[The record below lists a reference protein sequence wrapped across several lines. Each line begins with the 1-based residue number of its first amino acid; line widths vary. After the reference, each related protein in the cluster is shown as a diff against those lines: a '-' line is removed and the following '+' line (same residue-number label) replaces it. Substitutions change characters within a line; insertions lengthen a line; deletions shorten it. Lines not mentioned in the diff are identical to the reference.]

1 MRAVLSRLKFVAW
14 LAISLGATH
23 LTGCAGGIKHR
34 YTEGNETAAVL
45 QGIQGIVT
53 QRPGR
58 ADRRCIAMLDL
69 ATMRQRCPEGIVID
83 EPVLRAQ
90 AIDNGKKILVINYYF
105 APSSSDAKEFNPGTF
120 NLTLR
125 DGAARRET
133 ALTSWQPAT
142 RGIDIYNKMFS
153 VSPDET
159 TIAMVREDQ
168 PLRIDGLPL
177 EARRQGPLELF
188 DMKTKTWRDTGT
200 IALNES
206 AVAWLDSGEI
216 AYVRSVPRKEAPAEL
231 LPREGEFA
239 SEFENFPVLPM
250 VFVRSLVTGR
260 ERALHAGVD
269 IVPTPDRKQL
279 LIRDT
284 KNRLRMVDIA
294 SGRYRPV
301 TLNGMANRG
310 VIGFVAPDRVL
321 YWALPTTGREAR
333 ETLFN
338 SPLAGPK
345 QMLSLKIGTLDTNQF
360 ATVVPFI
367 DPRAD
372 PMLSQTATP

>member
-1 MRAVLSRLKFVAW
+1 MRAAISRLKFAAW
-14 LAISLGATH
+14 LVISLGTMH
-23 LTGCAGGIKHR
+23 LAGCAGGTKHR
-34 YTEGNETAAVL
+34 YAEGIETAAVL
-45 QGIQGIVT
+45 QGIQGIIT

-69 ATMRQRCPEGIVID
+69 ATLRQRCPEGIVID
-83 EPVLRAQ
+83 EPVMRAQ
-90 AIDNGKKILVINYYF
+90 AIGNGKKILVMNYYF
-105 APSSSDAKEFNPGTF
+105 APSSNDAKEFSPGTF

-125 DGAARRET
+125 DGTARRET

-142 RGIDIYNKMFS
+142 RGVDIYNKMFS

-188 DMKTKTWRDTGT
+188 DIKTKTWRDTGA

-206 AVAWLDSGEI
+206 SVVWLGPDEI
-216 AYVRSVPRKEAPAEL
+216 AYVRSVPRKDAPAEL
-231 LPREGEFA
+231 LPFEGEFA
-239 SEFENFPVLPM
+239 SEFENFPVAPM
-250 VFVRSLVTGR
+250 VFVRSLATGR

-269 IVPTPDRKQL
+269 ITLAPDRKQL

-284 KNRLRMVDIA
+284 NNRLRIVDIV
-294 SGRYRPV
+294 SGRHRPV
-301 TLNGMANRG
+301 ALNGVANRG

-321 YWALPTTGREAR
+321 YWALPTVGREAR

-338 SPLAGPK
+338 SPMAGPK
-345 QMLSLKIGTLDTNQF
+345 QMLSLKIGALDTNQF
-360 ATVVPFI
+360 ATVVSFI

-372 PMLSQTATP
+372 PMLSQMATP